1 MFLSIAVTKIILKF
15 PTDIFVNELSRI
27 LSKLGKLLK
36 KK

>member
-1 MFLSIAVTKIILKF
+1 MFLSIVVTKIILKF
-15 PTDIFVNELSRI
+15 PTDVFINELQKI